1 MKEVDFFK
9 QIVRSLLTGQLKA
22 AADPHRPRWHLAA
35 PVGLLNDPNGFIEH
49 GGRYHLFYQWNPLGC
64 THSNKGWG
72 HVSSSDLLHWQH
84 EPIALLPTEAYE
96 SHGCYSGSAVSDE
109 QGRLTL
115 IYTGNVKYPDG
126 SRTAFQCLARA
137 DGEGGFGKLGPV
149 LDLPEGYSGHVRD
162 PKVWHDGQQWL
173 MVLGARTQDDKGEVL
188 LYRGQTLDKWQ
199 LLGPIAGSG
208 RGGLGEF
215 GYMWECPDL
224 FPLADRH
231 VLISCPQGIAPQGED
246 YRNLYQCGWLA
257 GQFDGEHFEHGAF
270 HELDRGFE
278 FYAPQTT
285 LDSQGRRLLFGWLG
299 LPEENE
305 MSQPT
310 IPYGWIHQMSCPR
323 ELFWQHEWLC
333 QRPVA
338 ELAALKGE
346 LTRFEGVVSEFP
358 GMTIDSAWLDLTLT
372 GAGSLWLGTVAELVW
387 QKGRIGLRRQNW
399 QSGEWEE
406 RSAPW
411 LGGPLTLLCD
421 RSSLEC
427 FVDDG
432 RQTLSARYFPGE
444 KPQLSAGDA
453 GEGGKICLNHW
464 PLSACLVQ

>member
-84 EPIALLPTEAYE
+84 EPVALLPTEAYE

-137 DGEGGFGKLGPV
+137 DGEGGFAKLGPV
-149 LDLPEGYSGHVRD
+149 LNLPEGYSGHLRD

-173 MVLGARTQDDKGEVL
+173 MVLGARTLDDRGEVL

-199 LLGPIAGSG
+199 LIGPIAGSG

-310 IPYGWIHQMSCPR
+310 ILYGWIHQMSCPR

-432 RQTLSARYFPGE
+432 RQMLSARYFPGE
-444 KPQLSAGDA
+444 KPQLSAGDT

>member
-1 MKEVDFFK
+1 MKEVDLLNK
-9 QIVRSLLTGQLKA
+9 VVRSLLAGQLKA

-72 HVSSSDLLHWQH
+72 HVSSGDLLHWQH

-126 SRTAFQCLARA
+126 GRTAYQCLARA
-137 DGEGGFGKLGPV
+137 DGEGGFAKLGPV

-173 MVLGARTQDDKGEVL
+173 MVLGARTLDDKGEVL

-199 LLGPIAGSG
+199 LVSPIAGSG

-285 LDSQGRRLLFGWLG
+285 QDSQGRRLLFGWLG

-310 IPYGWIHQMSCPR
+310 IPYGWLHQMSCPR
-323 ELFWQHEWLC
+323 ELFWQHERLC

-358 GMTIDSAWLDLTLT
+358 GIAIDSAWLDLTLT

-399 QSGEWEE
+399 QHGEWEE

>member
-1 MKEVDFFK
+1 MKEVDLLN
-9 QIVRSLLTGQLKA
+9 QIVRSLLAGQLKA

-126 SRTAFQCLARA
+126 GRTAYQCLARA
-137 DGEGGFGKLGPV
+137 DGEGGFAKLGPV
-149 LDLPEGYSGHVRD
+149 LDLPEDYSGHVRD

-188 LYRGQTLDKWQ
+188 LYRGESLQSWQ

-231 VLISCPQGIAPQGED
+231 VLISCPQGIAPVGDD

-257 GQFDGEHFEHGAF
+257 GDFDGTHFAHGDF

-310 IPYGWIHQMSCPR
+310 ISYGWIHQMSCPR

-346 LTRFEGVVSEFP
+346 RTRFEGVVSEFP
-358 GMTIDSAWLDLTLT
+358 GMTIESAWLDLTLT

-421 RSSLEC
+421 LSSLEC

>member
-1 MKEVDFFK
+1 MKEVDFFQ

-72 HVSSSDLLHWQH
+72 HVSSTDLLHWQH

-137 DGEGGFGKLGPV
+137 DGEGGFAKLGPV

-199 LLGPIAGSG
+199 LIGPIAGSG

-285 LDSQGRRLLFGWLG
+285 QDSQGRRLLFGWLG

-358 GMTIDSAWLDLTLT
+358 GMTIESAWLDLTLT

>member
-1 MKEVDFFK
+1 MKEVDFFQ
-9 QIVRSLLTGQLKA
+9 QIVRSLLTGPLKA

-64 THSNKGWG
+64 THSNKVWG

-84 EPIALLPTEAYE
+84 EPIALLPTETYE

-137 DGEGGFGKLGPV
+137 DGEGGFAKLGPM
-149 LDLPEGYSGHVRD
+149 LNLPEGYSGHVRD

-173 MVLGARTQDDKGEVL
+173 MVLGARTLDDKGEVL

-199 LLGPIAGSG
+199 LVGPIAGSG

-257 GQFDGEHFEHGAF
+257 GQFEGEHFEHGAF

-310 IPYGWIHQMSCPR
+310 IPYGWLHQMSCPR

-338 ELAALKGE
+338 ELAVLKGE

-358 GMTIDSAWLDLTLT
+358 GIAIDSAWLDLTLT

>member
-1 MKEVDFFK
+1 MKEVDFFQ

-72 HVSSSDLLHWQH
+72 HVSSTDLLHWQH

-137 DGEGGFGKLGPV
+137 DGESGFDKLGPV

-173 MVLGARTQDDKGEVL
+173 MVLGARTLDDKGEVL
-188 LYRGQTLDKWQ
+188 IYRGESLQSWQ
-199 LLGPIAGSG
+199 LRGPIAGSG

-257 GQFDGEHFEHGAF
+257 GQFDGEHFEHEAF

-406 RSAPW
+406 RSTPW

>member
-1 MKEVDFFK
+1 MKEVDLLNK
-9 QIVRSLLTGQLKA
+9 VVRSLLAGQLKV

-64 THSNKGWG
+64 EHSNKGWG
-72 HVSSSDLLHWQH
+72 HVSSGDLLHWQH

-109 QGRLTL
+109 QGRLIL

-137 DGEGGFGKLGPV
+137 DGEGGFAKLGPV

-173 MVLGARTQDDKGEVL
+173 MVLGARTLDDKGEVL

-199 LLGPIAGSG
+199 LIGPIAGSG
-208 RGGLGEF
+208 RSGLGEF

-346 LTRFEGVVSEFP
+346 LNRFEGVVSEFP
-358 GMTIDSAWLDLTLT
+358 GMAIDSAWLDLTLT

-444 KPQLSAGDA
+444 KPQLSAGDT

>member
-1 MKEVDFFK
+1 MKEVDLLN
-9 QIVRSLLTGQLKA
+9 QIVRSLLAGQLKA

-84 EPIALLPTEAYE
+84 EPVALLPTEAYE

-126 SRTAFQCLARA
+126 GRTAYQCLARA
-137 DGEGGFGKLGPV
+137 DGEGGFVKLGPV
-149 LDLPEGYSGHVRD
+149 LELPAGYSGHVRD

-208 RGGLGEF
+208 RCGLGEF

-224 FPLADRH
+224 FALGECH
-231 VLISCPQGIAPQGED
+231 VLISCPQGIAPMGED

-257 GQFDGEHFEHGAF
+257 GSFDGTHFAHGAF

-285 LDSQGRRLLFGWLG
+285 QDSQGRRLLFGWLG

-323 ELFWQHEWLC
+323 ELFWQDEWLC

-338 ELAALKGE
+338 ELEALKGE
-346 LTRFEGVVSEFP
+346 QTRFEGTLGEFP
-358 GMTIDSAWLDLTLT
+358 GLAIDSAWLDLDLC
-372 GAGSLWLGTVAELVW
+372 GEGSLWFGAVAELVW
-387 QKGRIGLRRQNW
+387 QPGRINLRRQNW
-399 QSGEWEE
+399 QSGEWET
-406 RSAPW
+406 RSSPW
-411 LGGPLTLLCD
+411 AGGRITVLCD

-427 FVDDG
+427 FIDEG
-432 RQTLSARYFPGE
+432 RQSLSARYFPGE
-444 KPQLSAGDA
+444 KPQLSSGNGDD
-453 GEGGKICLNHW
+453 GCKICLDYW
-464 PLSACLVQ
+464 PLAACLVQ

>member
-1 MKEVDFFK
+1 MKEVDFFQ

-72 HVSSSDLLHWQH
+72 HVSSTDLLHWQH

-137 DGEGGFGKLGPV
+137 DGESGFDKLGPV

-173 MVLGARTQDDKGEVL
+173 MVLGARTLDDKGEVL
-188 LYRGQTLDKWQ
+188 LYRGESLQSWQ
-199 LLGPIAGSG
+199 LRGPIAGSG

-257 GQFDGEHFEHGAF
+257 GQFDGEHFEHEAF

-358 GMTIDSAWLDLTLT
+358 GIGL
-372 GAGSLWLGTVAELVW
+372 AGSDADRRGQSLARHSGRAGVAERAHWIASPELAERGVGREVHSLAGWPADTLV
-387 QKGRIGLRRQNW
+387 
-399 QSGEWEE
+399 
-406 RSAPW
+406 RS
-411 LGGPLTLLCD
+411 
-421 RSSLEC
+421 
-427 FVDDG
+427 
-432 RQTLSARYFPGE
+432 
-444 KPQLSAGDA
+444 
-453 GEGGKICLNHW
+453 
-464 PLSACLVQ
+464 VQPRVFRG

>member
-1 MKEVDFFK
+1 MKEVDFFQ

-84 EPIALLPTEAYE
+84 EPIALLPTETYE

-126 SRTAFQCLARA
+126 SRTAYQCLARA
-137 DGEGGFGKLGPV
+137 DGEGGFAKLGPV

-173 MVLGARTQDDKGEVL
+173 MVLGARTLDDKGEVL

-199 LLGPIAGSG
+199 LVGPIAGSG

-387 QKGRIGLRRQNW
+387 QKGSIGLRRQNW

-406 RSAPW
+406 RSALW

>member
-1 MKEVDFFK
+1 MKEVDFFQ

-72 HVSSSDLLHWQH
+72 HVSSTDLLHWQH

-137 DGEGGFGKLGPV
+137 DGESGFDKLGPV

-173 MVLGARTQDDKGEVL
+173 MVLGARTLDDKGEVL
-188 LYRGQTLDKWQ
+188 LYRGESLQSWQ
-199 LLGPIAGSG
+199 LRGPIAGSG

-257 GQFDGEHFEHGAF
+257 GQFDGEHFEHEAF

-305 MSQPT
+305 MSQPS

>member
-1 MKEVDFFK
+1 MKEVDFFQ

-84 EPIALLPTEAYE
+84 EPVALLPTEAYE

-126 SRTAFQCLARA
+126 SRTAYQSLARA
-137 DGEGGFGKLGPV
+137 DGEGGFDKLGPV

-173 MVLGARTQDDKGEVL
+173 MVLGARTLDDKGEVL

-199 LLGPIAGSG
+199 LVGPIAGSG

-257 GQFDGEHFEHGAF
+257 GLFDGEHFEHGAF

-358 GMTIDSAWLDLTLT
+358 GMAIDSAWLDLTLT
-372 GAGSLWLGTVAELVW
+372 GAGSLWLGAVAELVW

-444 KPQLSAGDA
+444 KPQLSAGDT

>member
-1 MKEVDFFK
+1 MKEVDFFQ

-72 HVSSSDLLHWQH
+72 HVSSTDLLHWQH

-137 DGEGGFGKLGPV
+137 DGESGFDKLGPV

-173 MVLGARTQDDKGEVL
+173 MVLGARTLDDKGEVL
-188 LYRGQTLDKWQ
+188 LYRGESLQSWQ
-199 LLGPIAGSG
+199 LRGPIAGSG

-257 GQFDGEHFEHGAF
+257 GQFDGEHFEHEAF

-406 RSAPW
+406 RSTPW

>member
-1 MKEVDFFK
+1 MKEVDFFQ

-72 HVSSSDLLHWQH
+72 HVSSTDLLHWQH

-126 SRTAFQCLARA
+126 GRTAFQCLARA
-137 DGEGGFGKLGPV
+137 DGEGGFAKLGPV

-173 MVLGARTQDDKGEVL
+173 MVLGARTLDDRGEVL
-188 LYRGQTLDKWQ
+188 LYRGDTLHHWQ
-199 LLGPIAGSG
+199 LVGPIAGSG
-208 RGGLGEF
+208 RCGLGEF

-285 LDSQGRRLLFGWLG
+285 QDSQGRRLLFGWLG

-346 LTRFEGVVSEFP
+346 LTRFEGVVREFP
-358 GMTIDSAWLDLTLT
+358 GIAIDSAWLDLTLT
-372 GAGSLWLGTVAELVW
+372 GAGSLWLGAVAELVW

-411 LGGPLTLLCD
+411 LGGSLTLLCD

-444 KPQLSAGDA
+444 KPQLSAGDT

>member
-1 MKEVDFFK
+1 MKEVDFFQ

-246 YRNLYQCGWLA
+246 YSNLYQCGWLA

-323 ELFWQHEWLC
+323 ELFWQHEWLS

-358 GMTIDSAWLDLTLT
+358 GIAIDSAWLDLTLT

-444 KPQLSAGDA
+444 KPQLSAGDT

>member
-323 ELFWQHEWLC
+323 ELFWQYEWLC

>member
-1 MKEVDFFK
+1 MKDVALLN
-9 QIVRSLLTGQLKA
+9 QIVRSLLAGQLKA

-64 THSNKGWG
+64 EHRNKGWG
-72 HVSSSDLLHWQH
+72 HVTSTDLLHWQH
-84 EPIALLPTEAYE
+84 EPVALLPTEAYE

-126 SRTAFQCLARA
+126 GRTAYQCLARA
-137 DGEGGFGKLGPV
+137 DGEGGFEKLGPV

-162 PKVWHDGQQWL
+162 PKVWHDGRQWL

-188 LYRGQTLDKWQ
+188 LYRGETLDAWT
-199 LLGPIAGSG
+199 LVGPIAGSG
-208 RGGLGEF
+208 RGGLDEF

-231 VLISCPQGIAPQGED
+231 VLISCPQGIAPRGED
-246 YRNLYQCGWLA
+246 YRNLYQCGWLS
-257 GQFDGEHFEHGAF
+257 GDFDGEHFAHGDF

-310 IPYGWIHQMSCPR
+310 IPYGWLHQMSCPR
-323 ELFWQHEWLC
+323 ELFWQGDWLC

-338 ELAALKGE
+338 ELAAVKGE
-346 LTRFEGVVSEFP
+346 QTRFEGTLGEFP
-358 GMTIDSAWLDLTLT
+358 GLAIDSAWLDLSLC
-372 GAGSLWLGTVAELVW
+372 GEGSLWFGAVAELCW
-387 QKGRIGLRRQNW
+387 QPGRLVLRRLNW
-399 QSGEWEE
+399 QSGAWEE
-406 RSAPW
+406 RYCPW
-411 LGGPLTLLCD
+411 QGGGITVLCD

-427 FVDDG
+427 FVDGG
-432 RQTLSARYFPGE
+432 RHTLSARYFPGPG
-444 KPQLSAGDA
+444 PQLAPGKPVA
-453 GEGGKICLNHW
+453 GGKICLDHW
-464 PLSACLVQ
+464 PLAACLVQ

>member
-1 MKEVDFFK
+1 MKEVDFFQ

-72 HVSSSDLLHWQH
+72 HVSSTDLLHWQH

-109 QGRLTL
+109 QGRLIL

-137 DGEGGFGKLGPV
+137 DGEGGFAKLGPV

-173 MVLGARTQDDKGEVL
+173 MVLGARTLDDKGEVL

-199 LLGPIAGSG
+199 LIGPIAGSG

-323 ELFWQHEWLC
+323 ELFWQHERLC

>member
-84 EPIALLPTEAYE
+84 EPVALLPTEAYE

-126 SRTAFQCLARA
+126 GRTAYQCLARA
-137 DGEGGFGKLGPV
+137 DGEGGFDKLGPV
-149 LDLPEGYSGHVRD
+149 LDLPGGYSGHVRD

-188 LYRGQTLDKWQ
+188 LYRGDTLHHWQ
-199 LLGPIAGSG
+199 LVGPIAGSG

-257 GQFDGEHFEHGAF
+257 GQFDGEHFEYEAF

-323 ELFWQHEWLC
+323 ELFWQHELLC

-358 GMTIDSAWLDLTLT
+358 GIAIDSAWLDLTLT

-399 QSGEWEE
+399 QRGEWEE

>member
-1 MKEVDFFK
+1 MKEVDFFQ

-72 HVSSSDLLHWQH
+72 HVSSTDLLHWQH

-323 ELFWQHEWLC
+323 ELFWQYEWLC

>member
-1 MKEVDFFK
+1 MKEVDFFQ

-49 GGRYHLFYQWNPLGC
+49 CGRYHLFYQWNPLGC

-84 EPIALLPTEAYE
+84 EPIALLPTETYE

>member
-126 SRTAFQCLARA
+126 SRTAYQCLARA
-137 DGEGGFGKLGPV
+137 DGEGGFAKLGPV
-149 LDLPEGYSGHVRD
+149 LDLPEDYSGHVRD
-162 PKVWHDGQQWL
+162 PKVWLDGQQWL

-188 LYRGQTLDKWQ
+188 LYRGESLQSWQ

-224 FPLADRH
+224 FPLADCH

-285 LDSQGRRLLFGWLG
+285 QDSQGRRLLFGWLG

-310 IPYGWIHQMSCPR
+310 IPYGWLHQMSCPR

-411 LGGPLTLLCD
+411 LGGSLTLLCD

-444 KPQLSAGDA
+444 KPQLSAGDT

>member
-1 MKEVDFFK
+1 MKDTYLLN
-9 QIVRSLLTGQLKA
+9 QIVRSLLAGQLKA

-49 GGRYHLFYQWNPLGC
+49 DGRYHLFYQWNPLGC
-64 THSNKGWG
+64 EHSNKGWG
-72 HVSSSDLLHWQH
+72 HVTSTDLLHWQH
-84 EPIALLPTEAYE
+84 EPVALLPTEAYE

-115 IYTGNVKYPDG
+115 VYTGNVKYPDG
-126 SRTAFQCLARA
+126 GRTAFQCLARA
-137 DGEGGFGKLGPV
+137 DGEGGFDKLGPV
-149 LDLPEGYSGHVRD
+149 LDLPQGYSGHVRD

-173 MVLGARTQDDKGEVL
+173 MVLGARTLDDRGEVL
-188 LYRGQTLDKWQ
+188 LYRGDALDAWM
-199 LLGPIAGSG
+199 LVGPIAGSG
-208 RGGLGEF
+208 RGGLGDF

-224 FPLADRH
+224 FPLGDRH
-231 VLISCPQGIAPQGED
+231 LLICCPQGIAPQGEY

-257 GQFDGEHFEHGAF
+257 GQFDGEQFEHGAF

-278 FYAPQTT
+278 FYAPQST

-323 ELFWQHEWLC
+323 ELFWQDDWLC

-346 LTRFEGVVSEFP
+346 QTRFEGTLGEFP
-358 GMTIDSAWLDLTLT
+358 GLAIDSAWLDLALC
-372 GAGSLWLGTVAELVW
+372 GEGSLWFGAVAELVW
-387 QKGRIGLRRQNW
+387 LPGRITLRRQNW
-399 QSGEWEE
+399 QSGAWED
-406 RSAPW
+406 RSTPW
-411 LGGPLTLLCD
+411 LGGKITVLCD
-421 RSSLEC
+421 SSSLEC
-427 FVDDG
+427 FVDGG
-432 RQTLSARYFPGE
+432 RHSLSARYFPGE
-444 KPQLSAGDA
+444 KPQLSSGNGDD
-453 GEGGKICLNHW
+453 GCKICLDHW
-464 PLSACLVQ
+464 PLAACLVQ

>member
-1 MKEVDFFK
+1 MKEVDLLK
-9 QIVRSLLTGQLKA
+9 KVVRSLLTGQLKA

-84 EPIALLPTEAYE
+84 EPVALLPTEAYE

-126 SRTAFQCLARA
+126 SRTAYQCLARA
-137 DGEGGFGKLGPV
+137 DGEGGFDQLGPV

-173 MVLGARTQDDKGEVL
+173 MVLGARTLDDKGEVL

-199 LLGPIAGSG
+199 LVGPIAGSG

-323 ELFWQHEWLC
+323 ELFWQHERLC

-358 GMTIDSAWLDLTLT
+358 GMAIDSAWLDLTLT

-411 LGGPLTLLCD
+411 LGGQLTLLCD

-444 KPQLSAGDA
+444 KPQLSAGDT

>member
-1 MKEVDFFK
+1 MKEVDLLNK
-9 QIVRSLLTGQLKA
+9 VVRSLLAGQLKA

-64 THSNKGWG
+64 EHSNKGWG
-72 HVSSSDLLHWQH
+72 HVSSTDLLHWQH

-109 QGRLTL
+109 QGRLSL

-137 DGEGGFGKLGPV
+137 DGEGGFDKLGPV

-188 LYRGQTLDKWQ
+188 LYRGQTLDKLQ

-285 LDSQGRRLLFGWLG
+285 QDSQGRRLLFGWLG

-338 ELAALKGE
+338 ELAVLKGE

-358 GMTIDSAWLDLTLT
+358 GIAIDSAWLDLTLT

-444 KPQLSAGDA
+444 KPQLSAGDT